1 MNGGKK
7 DLVRIIPSPE
17 YLCQLVRAERK
28 RPELRNPDSKTQQ
41 IKIRVGLDYQHS
53 LSFPGNDV
61 YTNWWN
67 WCLHSQLSKDH
78 SPTPDPKKHCSFGWK
93 KGK

>member
-41 IKIRVGLDYQHS
+41 IKIRVGLDCQHS